1 MNADVEYY
9 SVCLCAGSYKRR
21 SRFALTEA
29 ERAGE
34 LRVGELRVGELR
46 AGELRVGELRNLA
59 SLSFSRAVLIMRH
72 RD

>member
-1 MNADVEYY
+1 MFVNADVEYY

-29 ERAGE
+29 ESAGE
-34 LRVGELRVGELR
+34 LRV
-46 AGELRVGELRNLA
+46 GELRVGELRNLA